1 MSHESIIK
9 MPLEDIVGERF
20 GRYSKYIIQERA
32 LPDVRDGLKPVQRR
46 ILYAM
51 HHDKNFFDKPYRK
64 SAKTVG
70 LVIGNYHPHGD
81 SSVYDAM
88 VRLSQSWKMNKPLI
102 DMQGNNGSIDDDPA
116 AAMRYTEA
124 RISKLSHRLLDN
136 IDEEVVPFVLNFDDM
151 TTEPSVLPAR
161 YPNLLVNGSTGI
173 AAGYATN
180 MPPFN
185 LTEVVKASIFRL
197 HNPESSIKD
206 IMKIIKG
213 PDFPTGATIQS
224 KQGIKDILSTGR
236 GRVVVQAKAEIV
248 QNKSLKQIIIT
259 ELPYE
264 VIKSNVVRKIDELR
278 FTKASEGFGDVM
290 DVRDESDRNGL
301 RIVIDC
307 KRDADAKSILNLY
320 YKHTELQVYYN
331 ANMVAIV
338 NQRPKLCTITDI
350 LDAYLDFR
358 AEVVLNRSQYRFDQK
373 SKRLHILEGMMKAS
387 SIMDEIIRVIR
398 ASTNRGNSRD
408 NLVAEFGFSVE
419 QATAIV
425 DMQLYRLSSTDIH
438 ALREEFAQLTSD
450 IDYLSQVI
458 NNKIML
464 NQLMVEEFNEIIED
478 FPSPRRSIIED
489 EISDLE
495 VDVLSLMSKEDVMV
509 TISQGG
515 YLKKVSMRS
524 YGSSQKDVIAL
535 KEEDMPIFSAEVE
548 STDYIVYISNQGR
561 YGVIL
566 VHDIEEARWRDVG
579 SHLNQYVKF
588 EPNESLIS
596 AFVIKDFDTYR
607 DIVTVTSNGML
618 KKSQVLDLE
627 VKRTNR
633 MYDIMKLDKGATL
646 VGAHIAAEGQDV
658 LLVSK
663 EGRYM
668 RLDLDDINPI
678 GLKGKGVIAMKLKTD
693 DIVVASAIIG
703 NQSEAVFMSHKFQFK
718 RIKTSD
724 LIRSNRATQGLSM
737 MREVKSNPNYVDSL
751 ILGNIQD
758 VISLYN
764 DKLVLINFKD
774 VTLMSADQAF
784 STITEEGGLKIIQDR
799 VEVPKVNKP
808 KVKVDNKIEA
818 MKFDI

>member
-737 MREVKSNPNYVDSL
+737 MREVKSNPNYIDSL